1 MERIIPWNIVVK
13 SFKGEA
19 NPEELGELNAWLDE
33 DDTNIEVFY
42 EIFQVYRLTFSI
54 PSYFEPD
61 KKRAWESINKQIDED
76 KAARFVSRFK
86 YVAAILIIVLLS
98 SAFFG
103 FYTTRVNQLT
113 QQYTEIVAPPG
124 QKTMVVLPDGS
135 IVWLNSGSIL
145 KYNGAFNVK
154 DREVFLADGEA
165 FFEVAKN
172 KSKRFRVK
180 TDYLSV
186 SVYGTAFNIKNYN
199 DDNLQ
204 EITVSEGKV
213 AVADNKKELRL
224 LTPCEQAV
232 LDKRTNQLSF
242 TRGDPDAVS
251 SWKNSEL
258 QFDNTPLSEVVKYLE
273 RWYGVNIRIEPS
285 SVMEKHHYTFTIKTE
300 SLTEMLEKMKVITP
314 IAYEINGKEV
324 KISYIH

>member
-86 YVAAILIIVLLS
+86 YVAAILIVVLLS
-98 SAFFG
+98 SAFFW
-103 FYTTRVNQLT
+103 FYTTYVDQLT

-135 IVWLNSGSIL
+135 TVWLNSGSIL

-180 TDYLSV
+180 TEHLFVD
-186 SVYGTAFNIKNYN
+186 VYGTAFNVKNYK
-199 DDNLQ
+199 DDNIQ